1 MKKRYLY
8 ALLFIIPGFLL
19 ALPLSLNIFES
30 LIAIYNTYGR
40 LPRAY
45 SEDELFYVLI
55 AIFLIIWVVLV
66 LTAYWVGS
74 RFEGGPKLS
83 WMPALIMGFTVLF
96 FAYILRYAANYAV
109 ETVNVELCSEY
120 CQSRGYHVSIPSPP
134 DAPEQTC
141 YCSNSDG
148 RSVTVPLEDLR

>member
-8 ALLFIIPGFLL
+8 ALLFVIPGFLL

-30 LIAIYNTYGR
+30 LITIYNTYGR
-40 LPRAY
+40 LPKAY

-55 AIFLIIWVVLV
+55 AIFLITWVVLV
-66 LTAYWVGS
+66 LTAYWVGW
-74 RFEGGPKLS
+74 RFEGDPKLS
-83 WMPALIMGFTVLF
+83 WMPALIMGSTVLF

-120 CQSRGYHVSIPSPP
+120 
-134 DAPEQTC
+134 
-141 YCSNSDG
+141 
-148 RSVTVPLEDLR
+148 